1 MSEIAT
7 VMNRKAEAV
16 PPKIASAFVFFHFSQ
31 CVMHQTPASQPAG
44 IARATEMG
52 ETINLWSGL

>member
-16 PPKIASAFVFFHFSQ
+16 PPKIASAFVFFHLPDAYAPNP
-31 CVMHQTPASQPAG
+31 CVPADRNCPSDVK
-44 IARATEMG
+44 
-52 ETINLWSGL
+52 